1 MDMEPT
7 HTERPA
13 DEPLPSLL
21 WVRLAKYIL
30 GGLSAQE
37 RADFERWV
45 VADPTRAADVAAARA
60 ARAESVGDDDS
71 VRTARALARVAIRTG
86 LPFDHESALTTSTT
100 RAANR
105 GNDHGNDRVT
115 ERAASRVNGVTHRA
129 WFAVPRGRR
138 WIPVTLAA
146 AVLALV
152 AIRVAPWKT
161 APGQQSTVALRY
173 TTYATHAGEV
183 AHLILADGSH
193 VTVAPNSVFG
203 VSQDFMHGRDVTVLG
218 EVTFDV
224 VPGRRTPFLV
234 HTGVVTTRV
243 LGTTFTV
250 QRDAGTSTTRVSVS
264 SGKVMV
270 GGRTPQHPSVTL
282 TAGMTGLVSDSSA
295 ATARTE
301 DLPYVGWM
309 DGQLVFRRAPTADV
323 LAAITR
329 WYGYQFR
336 LTDSSLARRNL
347 TLGLSTES
355 STAALATLKQVL
367 DVELTFD
374 HDTVM
379 VHPKHSPH
387 AMPRASRR
395 VEDSLSTTQLEV
407 GR

>member
-1 MDMEPT
+1 MEPT

-30 GGLSAQE
+30 GGLSTQE

-45 VADPTRAADVAAARA
+45 VSDPARAADVVAARA
-60 ARAESVGDDDS
+60 ARAETASDDDAT
-71 VRTARALARVAIRTG
+71 RTERALARVAIRTG
-86 LPFDHESALTTSTT
+86 FPLDHESVPVTSTA
-100 RAANR
+100 RAVDR
-105 GNDHGNDRVT
+105 GNARVTDRV
-115 ERAASRVNGVTHRA
+115 ASRVNGMTRQA
-129 WFAVPRGRR
+129 WFAVPWARR
-138 WIPVTLAA
+138 WIPVALAA

-152 AIRVAPWKT
+152 AIRVVPWKT
-161 APGQQSTVALRY
+161 APDARSTATPRY

-203 VSQDFMHGRDVTVLG
+203 VSQDFVRGRDVTILG
-218 EVTFDV
+218 EATFDV
-224 VPGRRTPFLV
+224 VPDRRTPFLV
-234 HTGVVTTRV
+234 HTGIVTTRV

-250 QRDAGTSTTRVSVS
+250 QRDAGMSSTRVSVS

-295 ATARTE
+295 ATARTA

-309 DGQLVFRRAPTADV
+309 DGQLVFRRAPTTDV

-379 VHPKHSPH
+379 VYPKHSPH
-387 AMPRASRR
+387 ATPRASRK
-395 VEDSLSTTQLEV
+395 VEESLSTTQLEV